1 MRLIRRGSALSV
13 DGLPEDYS
21 YGPVGASLGAMPDGF
36 VHLDRRWPLP
46 DGSYDAAVAAVTS
59 WAMHRA
65 SGLRIAAAP
74 LAPGSAVLQAVPFG
88 PLELLAPCRVV
99 AVVDGG
105 FSYGTVRG
113 HPESGEESFVVH
125 RDGEAAWLVIR
136 SYSRLASA
144 VARLGTPVAR
154 RVQSRAVDR
163 YAAALRSLL

>member
-1 MRLIRRGSALSV
+1 VKIVRRGSPLSLN
-13 DGLPEDYS
+13 GLPTELS
-21 YGPVGASLGAMPDGF
+21 YAPVGRSLGEMPPGF
-36 VHLDRRWPLP
+36 VHLSRTWPLP
-46 DGSYDAAVAAVTS
+46 AGSFDAAADAVTS
-59 WAMHRA
+59 WAMHRG
-65 SGLRIAAAP
+65 SGLRVLAEP

-105 FSYGTVRG
+105 FTYGTLAG

-125 RDGEAAWLVIR
+125 ADGARTWLAIR

-154 RVQSRAVDR
+154 LVQSRAVDA
-163 YAAALRSLL
+163 YAAALQSLL